1 MYPYEESDGRGEG
14 VLTGGSAC
22 LIFWPWCGRLFGG
35 GLLLELRALIR
46 GNTVSNL
53 MFEERAKPSCKKT
66 AMREIRTMF
75 LSVLIISPRFA
86 SARANYSRRLLF
98 TDL

>member
-1 MYPYEESDGRGEG
+1 MFDILALVWALIRG
-14 VLTGGSAC
+14 TA
-22 LIFWPWCGRLFGG
+22 LIRAW
-35 GLLLELRALIR
+35 ALIR

-75 LSVLIISPRFA
+75 LSLLIISPRFA

-98 TDL
+98 TDLYLVFFPVNFL